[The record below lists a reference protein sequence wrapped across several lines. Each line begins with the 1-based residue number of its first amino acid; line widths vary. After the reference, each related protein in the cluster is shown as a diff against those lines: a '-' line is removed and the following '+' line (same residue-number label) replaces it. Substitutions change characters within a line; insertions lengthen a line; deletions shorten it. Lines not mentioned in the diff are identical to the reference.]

1 MVGNLESDIIYTIT
15 NNVTGWWLA
24 KRLDH
29 SASGWAPAAYLE
41 EVKQA
46 PPPPPV
52 AARPPPPPAP
62 AAARPTPGA
71 NGAARVKPTP
81 PAPPAKRPAGRKP
94 GLDTPPRDSGYANG
108 NSGTATPSSQNA
120 PSSGGLAG
128 GLAEALKARQKAM
141 SGGQNDDW

>member
-1 MVGNLESDIIYTIT
+1 MVCTAPEYLRFIRA

-46 PPPPPV
+46 PPPPPP
-52 AARPPPPPAP
+52 AASRPPPPPAP
-62 AAARPTPGA
+62 ASARPTPGV
-71 NGAARVKPTP
+71 NGAV
-81 PAPPAKRPAGRKP
+81 GRKP

-108 NSGTATPSSQNA
+108 NSGTATPSSQNGPA
-120 PSSGGLAG
+120 SGGLAG

-141 SGGQNDDW
+141 NGGQNDDW

>member
-1 MVGNLESDIIYTIT
+1 MQGEPQIKLYGT
-15 NNVTGWWLA
+15 NSVTGWWLA

-46 PPPPPV
+46 PPPPPPA

-62 AAARPTPGA
+62 AAAKA
-71 NGAARVKPTP
+71 KPTP

-108 NSGTATPSSQNA
+108 NSGTATPSSQNGPA
-120 PSSGGLAG
+120 SGGLAG